1 MATISNR
8 LFRESSTETKWA
20 TVTALSKYISG
31 LGNKRTAEILD
42 EAKVPK
48 HVIMVDGSRET
59 EYVLELAK
67 NAIWEWRRKLNEGQR
82 NRRRKQC

>member
-20 TVTALSKYISG
+20 TLTALSKYISG
-31 LGNKRTAEILD
+31 LGNKKTAEILD
-42 EAKVPK
+42 AARVPK
-48 HVIMVDGSRET
+48 HVIMVDGSHET

-67 NAIWEWRRKLNEGQR
+67 NAIWEWRRKLNEGTKK
-82 NRRRKQC
+82 RRRRR